1 MSDIPLTRPEV
12 EARPGGH
19 LFHWE
24 AAQINI
30 RLERLREHHDSVTAE
45 FWATQGKENAH
56 LLGGLRFNLVTPTG
70 RNSIVNAL
78 KSRCNGVDW
87 GGMVEQVCIYTLGKY
102 REQEGLSHI
111 GDMSHDT
118 ELRFLLEPLLPL
130 GVTTLFFGYGDLGKT
145 TLVYCLGLLCQSG
158 TPALNLL
165 PTQANVLLLDWET
178 NREIA
183 DKSLQALHAG
193 MELPGA
199 PRFAYRRCRRPLTE
213 FVEDVRADVERDNIG
228 LVIVDSFTKACG
240 GERETKENALPTL
253 NAIDSLER
261 TAAVITHRPKGEDG
275 RSKGAYGSVYV
286 ENDVRQA
293 FRVEG
298 ERSEDSATIGLVH
311 HKHNL
316 MSPLQPI
323 GYKVTWDK
331 LFGTTIALHDAQSIE
346 GVVKRL
352 SVNKEILSLLTDGPL
367 AVVDLISAIGRAK
380 QKQIRTR
387 LTELKQAGVIVL
399 LEDKRWA
406 LRSEYDAPKA

>member
-1 MSDIPLTRPEV
+1 M
-12 EARPGGH
+12 
-19 LFHWE
+19 
-24 AAQINI
+24 
-30 RLERLREHHDSVTAE
+30 TAE

-78 KSRCNGVDW
+78 KSRRNGVDW

-102 REQEGLSHI
+102 REQEGLTHI

-275 RSKGAYGSVYV
+275 RNKGAYGSVYV

-316 MSPLQPI
+316 MTPLAPI

-331 LFGTTIALHDAQSIE
+331 LLGTVITPHDARSID

-352 SVNKEILSLLTDGPL
+352 SLNKQILELLKDGPL
-367 AVVDLISAIGRAK
+367 PVATIIEAIGPEKTA
-380 QKQIRTR
+380 QIRPVLTR
-387 LTELKQAGVIVL
+387 LKQADQIIL
-399 LEDKRWA
+399 LQDRTWA
-406 LRSEYDAPKA
+406 LKSEYDD